1 MQNFATHYRELS
13 DEEVMELYVD
23 RDELEPEAR
32 AAVEAEF
39 NIRHLNPADAT
50 ELKVSLLEERR
61 RIQRKQNL
69 VGRLFF
75 GWWFRGPK

>member
-1 MQNFATHYRELS
+1 MQNFATRYRELS
-13 DEEVMELYVD
+13 DEEVMELYED
-23 RDELEPEAR
+23 RDELQPEAR

-39 NIRHLNPADAT
+39 SIRHLNPNDASA
-50 ELKVSLLEERR
+50 LKLSLLEERR
-61 RIQRKQNL
+61 RVQRKQNL